1 MASPP
6 KRLPVSEVGSLLFTT
21 SSMLSIAIPLTN
33 TVWGSTG
40 PASWVRSVAPRAGCT
55 LVSRNLS
62 AAGVGRDQVEKT
74 KVAETSVNVIV
85 HDVRHVRMRY
95 LLRLKKNE
103 DDA

>member
-1 MASPP
+1 MGECIEET
-6 KRLPVSEVGSLLFTT
+6 KY
-21 SSMLSIAIPLTN
+21 N
-33 TVWGSTG
+33 
-40 PASWVRSVAPRAGCT
+40 
-55 LVSRNLS
+55 
-62 AAGVGRDQVEKT
+62 RDQVKKT